1 MLTLTDQA
9 VTAIRN
15 LTARAGLPPETGL
28 RIAPEDGEPR
38 GLALSLAD
46 APQAGDQVIEASDVH
61 VFVQPEAS
69 AVLDDKALDAQ
80 ISEDGEVS
88 FLLQPQA

>member
-15 LTARAGLPPETGL
+15 LTAQAGLPPETGL
-28 RIAPEDGEPR
+28 RIAPEDGATP

-46 APQAGDQVIEASDVH
+46 APQAGDQVIEASDVQ

-69 AVLDDKALDAQ
+69 AVLDDKSLDAQ
-80 ISEDGEVS
+80 INDDGEVS
-88 FLLQPQA
+88 FTLQNQS

>member
-1 MLTLTDQA
+1 VLTLTDQA

-15 LTARAGLPPETGL
+15 LTARAGLPPDTGL
-28 RIAPEDGEPR
+28 RIAPEGGEAR
-38 GLALSLAD
+38 GLALTLAD

-88 FLLQPQA
+88 FTLQDQG